1 MPVKKQIKPRT
12 NSSKLYKKSKF
23 PKWVITIILLLIVST
38 GLYLVYNSFA
48 AGPNVRT
55 IYCKQGRCW
64 NTQMAGSI
72 PKSAYVRT
80 NYSCGGH
87 LNLEYRIVGSKTGWN
102 CLITGA

>member
-1 MPVKKQIKPRT
+1 MTRQRTDNRKLTKKPR
-12 NSSKLYKKSKF
+12 F
-23 PKWVITIILLLIVST
+23 PRWIFAVVLLLITGT
-38 GLYLVYNSFA
+38 GLYLVYNSLA
-48 AGPNVRT
+48 AGPNIRT